1 MRNLALTNKVL
12 EKTFLNCYTAR
23 GHKLNFA
30 GVTKLA
36 LCGAKQALRLQF
48 VPSRGIYEA
57 MAAHR
62 RNNNV
67 SKWAGLLAS
76 F

>member
-1 MRNLALTNKVL
+1 MAN
-12 EKTFLNCYTAR
+12 EKPRAIVGYTAR

-48 VPSRGIYEA
+48 MP
-57 MAAHR
+57 
-62 RNNNV
+62 
-67 SKWAGLLAS
+67 L
-76 F
+76 FT

>member
-1 MRNLALTNKVL
+1 MAN
-12 EKTFLNCYTAR
+12 EKPRAIVGYTAR

-48 VPSRGIYEA
+48 VPSRGINPTLVWVRIFLYVFC
-57 MAAHR
+57 
-62 RNNNV
+62 NNH
-67 SKWAGLLAS
+67 SKQA
-76 F
+76 